1 MGRENMSESTISI
14 KAVLWDTLGKRLKEL
29 RNITDNGERDLYIQ
43 KLLDIVERTDSLTE
57 KIDDLEA
64 FRDEEDIAT
73 SSDKVSDVSN
83 NVVNNVAD
91 TDQVIPTDNKVF
103 DVPKSVSDNVIPTDK
118 TSDVSKSVSDTV
130 VDKPKMPDVFEDIFS
145 KNVEAPQQNV
155 VNTVPVQTNEKVEE
169 IPVRPNVNVF
179 EQAPV
184 KKMTI
189 LKLKNDKVKAILVN
203 QSQMTKLKASKRN
216 QEALLDFGLVSNNGE
231 SVPKNNLEE
240 MMARASALYKEGKIQ
255 EAQALYSQISL
266 LNKSNNSNV

>member
-43 KLLDIVERTDSLTE
+43 KLLDIVERTDSLIE